1 MSPGDLLDVDLFRLM
16 IIAATPLLVA
26 ALGELIIER
35 SGVLNL
41 SIAGTVALGASAT
54 FVVTHK
60 VGDSVGGVLAGLA
73 AALAVGA
80 LMGLLLAYFSVT
92 LRAPQVTVGL
102 GLFVFAV
109 GAASMLYRAVIG
121 VSTESV
127 RVQTLP
133 EVAIPGL
140 SRLPFVGDVLFRHN
154 LFVYGAFLL
163 AIPVGWFLFRTPIGL
178 RLRGVGENPK
188 SLDSLG
194 VPVFRMRYLAVI
206 AGSALI
212 GLAGAFFP
220 LSLTGGFDA
229 GSATARGWLAL
240 MLVIFGRWRPMQ
252 ILIGALLFAY
262 VDALQFKFA
271 VTVKAIPPQFLL
283 MLPYVLAII
292 VLVRVYGRAEAPSA
306 LTKPYDREA
315 RV

>member
-1 MSPGDLLDVDLFRLM
+1 MSPADLIDVDLFRLM
-16 IIAATPLLVA
+16 IVAATPLLVA

-35 SGVLNL
+35 SGILNL

-54 FVVTHK
+54 FVTTHQ
-60 VGDSVGGVLAGLA
+60 VGDTVAGVAAGLL

-80 LMGLLLAYFSVT
+80 LIGLLLAYFTVT

-102 GLFVFAV
+102 GLFIFGL

-127 RVQTLP
+127 RIETLP
-133 EVAIPGL
+133 EIAIPGL
-140 SRLPFVGDVLFRHN
+140 SRLPFLGDILFRQN
-154 LFVYGAFLL
+154 IYVYGAYLMV
-163 AIPVGWFLFRTPIGL
+163 IPVSWFLFRTPVGL

-220 LSLTGGFDA
+220 LSLTGGFDP

-240 MLVIFGRWRPMQ
+240 MLVIFGRWRPLQM
-252 ILIGALLFAY
+252 LLGALLFAY

-283 MLPYVLAII
+283 MLPYLLAIV
-292 VLVRVYGRAEAPSA
+292 VLVRVYGRAEAPA
-306 LTKPYDREA
+306 GLTKPYDREA
-315 RV
+315 RF